1 MTTIQL
7 TRRNFLKA
15 VAAGA
20 TTLVI
25 GFNSKGLIAAG
36 REETVLNPFVRI
48 DQNGIV
54 TVIIKHFEMG
64 QGTTTG
70 LATLLA
76 EEMDADWATL
86 KTEFAPS
93 DNGKYKNLFFGVQ
106 GTGGSTA
113 IANSFMQYRKAG
125 ATARD
130 LLSRAAAMTWG
141 VEEVSISITNG
152 VIRSGKHSAGFGE
165 FIQKA
170 SKLEPVAEP
179 LLKSPDEFTLIGNVK
194 LPRKDSRAKTD
205 GSATFAMDVQ
215 LPGMLVAVILRS
227 PKFGGT
233 LKSFDDSNAKK
244 VAGFVS
250 AKGLPNKAGV
260 AVYGKNTWS
269 AIQARKV
276 IQAEWDFSNAETR
289 SSDEMIQQHRNL
301 TKQPTHQ
308 AIHGTTTEDVQPLL
322 ASASKTIEADF
333 TFPFLA
339 HAPMEPLVCVIEPTK
354 NGVKLHDG
362 CQFPGIA
369 HGALSKVLG
378 LKPEQIEINTVF
390 AGGSFGRRATPVAD
404 YHVEAALA
412 FALLGQKTPLKLLW
426 TREDD
431 IQGGFYRP
439 MSVHTARIGLNNN
452 DKIQAWDHRTASK
465 SIMKSTPFEQSAV
478 KEGIDHTMV
487 EGIND
492 TLYSV
497 PGMAVGVSDFISPVT
512 VLWWR
517 SVGHSHTAYVMESL
531 LDMVAYETTQDP
543 IEMRL
548 SMLDQTADKQRR
560 MAGVIKAARDL
571 SGWKKDQ
578 QRGFACH
585 YSFNTYVAVVADVS
599 VNGNKVHV
607 NKLFIAVDCGVPVN
621 PDVIKAQMEGGA
633 GYGLGAILHNEI
645 TFKDGEVVQNN
656 FPDYQP
662 LRIHEMP
669 DIEVTIIKSGD
680 APTGVGEPAVPP
692 TGPAV
697 ANAIFAVSG
706 KRITELP
713 LSKSGLEFV

>member
-1 MTTIQL
+1 
-7 TRRNFLKA
+7 
-15 VAAGA
+15 
-20 TTLVI
+20 
-25 GFNSKGLIAAG
+25 
-36 REETVLNPFVRI
+36 
-48 DQNGIV
+48 
-54 TVIIKHFEMG
+54 
-64 QGTTTG
+64 
-70 LATLLA
+70 
-76 EEMDADWATL
+76 
-86 KTEFAPS
+86 
-93 DNGKYKNLFFGVQ
+93 
-106 GTGGSTA
+106 
-113 IANSFMQYRKAG
+113 
-125 ATARD
+125 
-130 LLSRAAAMTWG
+130 
-141 VEEVSISITNG
+141 
-152 VIRSGKHSAGFGE
+152 
-165 FIQKA
+165 
-170 SKLEPVAEP
+170 
-179 LLKSPDEFTLIGNVK
+179 
-194 LPRKDSRAKTD
+194 
-205 GSATFAMDVQ
+205 
-215 LPGMLVAVILRS
+215 
-227 PKFGGT
+227 
-233 LKSFDDSNAKK
+233 
-244 VAGFVS
+244 
-250 AKGLPNKAGV
+250 
-260 AVYGKNTWS
+260 
-269 AIQARKV
+269 
-276 IQAEWDFSNAETR
+276 
-289 SSDEMIQQHRNL
+289 
-301 TKQPTHQ
+301 
-308 AIHGTTTEDVQPLL
+308 
-322 ASASKTIEADF
+322 
-333 TFPFLA
+333 
-339 HAPMEPLVCVIEPTK
+339 
-354 NGVKLHDG
+354 
-362 CQFPGIA
+362 
-369 HGALSKVLG
+369 
-378 LKPEQIEINTVF
+378 
-390 AGGSFGRRATPVAD
+390 
-404 YHVEAALA
+404 
-412 FALLGQKTPLKLLW
+412 
-426 TREDD
+426 
-431 IQGGFYRP
+431 
-439 MSVHTARIGLNNN
+439 
-452 DKIQAWDHRTASK
+452 
-465 SIMKSTPFEQSAV
+465 MKSTPFEQSAV

-599 VNGNKVHV
+599 VNANKVHV